1 MKELSPFTTVLTINL
16 EPVYGIILAQLLFR
30 EKESMTPY
38 FYLGTGII
46 LSSVILNGYLNRKR
60 RIRQRIETEI

>member
-1 MKELSPFTTVLTINL
+1 
-16 EPVYGIILAQLLFR
+16 
-30 EKESMTPY
+30 MTPY

-60 RIRQRIETEI
+60 RIRKRIETEI